1 MNDFCAVRELTER
14 LAAPLS
20 AEDQTVQSMPD
31 VSPTKWHRAHTTW
44 FFETFVL
51 GPGYRP
57 YDERYAYL
65 FNSYYEVVGPR
76 HARSE
81 RGLITR
87 PGIAEIAAYRA
98 HVDAAMRE
106 LLAGELAPETARLV
120 ELGLHHEQQHQ
131 ELLVM
136 DIQHVLSCNPLQPAY
151 GALPWSTPVPVAG
164 DDWHEHPGGIVE
176 VGHAGDGF
184 AFDNEGPRHEV
195 LLRPFRIAAS
205 LVTCREWLAF
215 IDDGGYRRPEL
226 WMSDGW
232 HTVKANAWEAPGY
245 WHRDGDGWLRFGLDG
260 LQPVDPAA
268 PVLHVSWYE
277 ADAFARWAGCRLF
290 ARTEPSVPFSRKVD
304 AGAGQVARR
313 TVIAAVTAAAM
324 SASREPGAAGIGTGT
339 RRGSAGSSGRGAGA
353 AIASASTSTSGS
365 SVARPAPSPASADR
379 HRSSTAGSIDTSSA
393 RTSSTA
399 RACLHAPDVSASGQL
414 HSRAISSAPGT
425 SPSSPSPSAAGSVC
439 SATAYGSAREPCTT
453 PRATPGWTSMST
465 TAPSRA

>member
-277 ADAFARWAGCRLF
+277 ADAFARWAGCRLP
-290 ARTEPSVPFSRKVD
+290 TE
-304 AGAGQVARR
+304 AEWEAVAP
-313 TVIAAVTAAAM
+313 
-324 SASREPGAAGIGTGT
+324 EPGPGAAGGWYGWAWQWTASPDVAYPGY
-339 RRGSAGSSGRGAGA
+339 RPPAGAVGEYNGKFMVNQQVLRGSALATPPGH
-353 AIASASTSTSGS
+353 
-365 SVARPAPSPASADR
+365 AR
-379 HRSSTAGSIDTSSA
+379 
-393 RTSSTA
+393 RTY
-399 RACLHAPDVSASGQL
+399 RNFFPP
-414 HSRAISSAPGT
+414 HSRWMF
-425 SPSSPSPSAAGSVC
+425 AGVRL
-439 SATAYGSAREPCTT
+439 ATDA
-453 PRATPGWTSMST
+453 
-465 TAPSRA
+465 